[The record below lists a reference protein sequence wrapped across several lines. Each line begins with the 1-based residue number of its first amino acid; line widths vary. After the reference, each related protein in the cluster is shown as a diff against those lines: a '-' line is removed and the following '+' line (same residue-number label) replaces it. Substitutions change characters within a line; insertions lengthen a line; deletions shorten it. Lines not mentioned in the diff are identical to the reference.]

1 MRLSETFNSIQ
12 GEGPLQGRPAFFI
25 RLAGC
30 NLKCSFCDTP
40 YAQKAGDEAGDV
52 TVVRD
57 QMLAMTEKHGRDYP
71 FVITGGEPLL
81 QTEAVESLLGTFF
94 ARSAKRA
101 NVWFETNGTIKPSR
115 TLVMRYQPKFVVSP
129 KIGKENREALKALS
143 ELGAHF
149 KFVIDSKKS
158 WSFDLAMNLMAELEV
173 PKERIWMQPMAA
185 TTKDI
190 LKAGATL
197 WLQCEENGVGFSP
210 RLQTVFFG
218 KTRGV

>member
-1 MRLSETFNSIQ
+1 M
-12 GEGPLQGRPAFFI
+12 FI

-40 YAQKAGDEAGDV
+40 FAQKAGKEAGDV
-52 TVVRD
+52 TTVRD
-57 QMLAMTEKHGRDYP
+57 AMLEVSQKYGRDFP

-81 QTEAVESLLGTFF
+81 QMEAVEMLLGSFF

-101 NVWFETNGTIKPSR
+101 NAWFETNGTIKPSR

-129 KIGKENREALKALS
+129 KIGHENRDALKAFS

-149 KFVIDSKKS
+149 KFVIDTKKS
-158 WSFDLAMNLMAELEV
+158 WTDLIALNLMAELEV
-173 PKERIWMQPMAA
+173 PRDRIWFQPMAKNQ
-185 TTKDI
+185 KDV
-190 LKAGATL
+190 LKAGPDL
-197 WLQCEENGVGFSP
+197 WLKCEEHGVGFSP

-218 KTRGV
+218 NMRGV